1 MKTQTMKDGR
11 TELVAESGKYITE
24 IGELVE
30 GDATRTYCTRRYL
43 IGEQKPEDYRDAEK
57 SEKEAWEQSLNPMV

>member
-1 MKTQTMKDGR
+1 MKTRTMKDGH
-11 TELVAESGKYITE
+11 TELVADSGKYITE

-43 IGEQKPEDYRDAEK
+43 IGEQKSEDYRDAEK
-57 SEKEAWEQSLNPMV
+57 SEKEAWEQSLNPQV

>member
-1 MKTQTMKDGR
+1 MKDGR
-11 TELVAESGKYITE
+11 TELVAENGKYITE
-24 IGELVE
+24 TGDMVE

-57 SEKEAWEQSLNPMV
+57 SEKEVWEQSLNPQV

>member
-1 MKTQTMKDGR
+1 MKDGR

-24 IGELVE
+24 IGELFE

-43 IGEQKPEDYRDAEK
+43 IGGQKAEDYRDAEK
-57 SEKEAWEQSLNPMV
+57 SEKENWEKSLNPYI

>member
-1 MKTQTMKDGR
+1 MKIQTMKDGR
-11 TELVAESGKYITE
+11 TELVAETGKYITE
-24 IGELVE
+24 NGNMVE